1 MTLASSKNLFL
12 GIEREQWR
20 EMDLNPPPPPRKNL
34 FGNIMIRA
42 SLRDSLRLV
51 KIESLYMENFITN
64 DKYIVG

>member
-20 EMDLNPPPPPRKNL
+20 EMDLPPPPPRKNL

>member
-20 EMDLNPPPPPRKNL
+20 EMDLPPPPRKNL